1 MPQVVE
7 SVSSIEQLNERVREL
22 EERVATLEEKSASS
36 RRASAAVATAAV
48 PAVSSKPVGWGGLPS
63 VSSGGTFPIIGR
75 AVLGF
80 AGAFLLRAITE
91 STSFPK
97 LPVLAVAILYACF
110 WMVWAVR
117 TYSSNRFASIT
128 YAITSVGILC
138 PMIWETTV
146 RFEALPVTA
155 SAFVLVGFLVMT
167 LVLADRQDLQLTPW
181 ITTLS
186 VLATAMAL
194 IIATHELV
202 PLTCALLAVAVAT
215 EANACVGHVM
225 MFRAIPALVVDF
237 GVWLT
242 VSVLAAESVPEAYR
256 PASEGTIVA
265 VCALLPVIYGAS
277 VGVRSFVQRQK
288 ITVFEVVQAA
298 VAFVLGTFGIL
309 SASHGADARVLGAVF
324 LGLAGVC
331 YWGTLLRFAEESYA
345 RNRRVAANAAAAF
358 LLAATFLLL
367 PEKAQ
372 VPCLCVVAVLA
383 TIAFTRTEKLSLGVH
398 VSYYVAAAVVISP
411 LPLYVGNA
419 IGYVV
424 PGMPE
429 WRVWA
434 VLLTAAICYGIGSHR
449 HSDTGKQRL
458 LWVVPAGVVAS
469 AMVAMVIAGIVT
481 SIPPHVK
488 LGASQVAMIRTIVIC
503 AVALSLGVSSRM
515 RRVELGWVAYAIVAL
530 GALKL
535 LMEDLRYGSPAS
547 LVVSFLFYGMVL
559 ILLPR
564 LTRRAVAS
572 AA

>member
-7 SVSSIEQLNERVREL
+7 SVSSIEQLSERVREL
-22 EERVATLEEKSASS
+22 EERVATLEGRSRTSPQDTASS
-36 RRASAAVATAAV
+36 L
-48 PAVSSKPVGWGGLPS
+48 PVLDRERPKNVIRPSGAFPGGM
-63 VSSGGTFPIIGR
+63 FPIIGR

-97 LPVLAVAILYACF
+97 LPVLVVAILYACC

-117 TYSSNRFASIT
+117 AYSSDRFASIT

-146 RFEALPVTA
+146 RFEVLPVTA
-155 SAFVLVGFLVMT
+155 SAVVLVAFLVMT
-167 LVLADRQDLQLTPW
+167 LVLADRLDLQLTPW

-194 IIATHELV
+194 IIATRELV

-225 MFRAIPALVVDF
+225 TFRAIPALVADF

-242 VSVLAAESVPEAYR
+242 VYVLTQENVPEGYR
-256 PASEGTIVA
+256 PTSTGTIVA
-265 VCALLPVIYGAS
+265 VCSLLPLIYGVS
-277 VGVRSFVQRQK
+277 VGVRSFVLRRQ
-288 ITVFEVVQAA
+288 ITIFEVVQAA
-298 VAFVLGTFGIL
+298 AAFALGTFGIL
-309 SASHGADARVLGAVF
+309 SATHGSDARVVGAVF
-324 LGLAGVC
+324 LSLAAVC
-331 YWGTLLRFAEESYA
+331 YWGTLLRFAEESCA

-367 PEKAQ
+367 PEKEQ
-372 VPCLCVVAVLA
+372 VLFLCVLAVMA
-383 TIAFTRTEKLSLGVH
+383 TIAFLRTEKLSLGVH
-398 VSYYVAAAVVISP
+398 VSYYIAAAVAIST

-419 IGYVV
+419 IGSVV
-424 PGMPE
+424 PGAPE
-429 WRVWA
+429 WRMWT
-434 VLLTAAICYGIGSHR
+434 VLLTAAICYGIGSDR
-449 HSDTGKQRL
+449 SLGTWKQRL

-469 AMVAMVIAGIVT
+469 AIVALIVAAIIGLIT
-481 SIPPHVK
+481 PHWQ
-488 LGASQVAMIRTIVIC
+488 LEASHLAMIRTIVIC
-503 AVALSLGVSSRM
+503 AVALSLGVVSRL
-515 RRVELGWVAYAIVAL
+515 RRVELGWVAYAVVAL
-530 GALKL
+530 GTLKL
-535 LMEDLRYGSPAS
+535 VVEDLRYGSAAS

-564 LTRRAVAS
+564 MTRRAVAS

>member
-1 MPQVVE
+1 MPQVIE
-7 SVSSIEQLNERVREL
+7 SVSSIEQLSERVRGL
-22 EERVATLEEKSASS
+22 EERVAALEGQSASG
-36 RRASAAVATAAV
+36 RRASAVAAA
-48 PAVSSKPVGWGGLPS
+48 PAASEPVGWGRLPS

-146 RFEALPVTA
+146 RFEVLPVTA
-155 SAFVLVGFLVMT
+155 SAVVLVGFLVMT
-167 LVLADRQDLQLTPW
+167 MALADRLDLQLTPW

-186 VLATAMAL
+186 VLATVMAL

-215 EANACVGHVM
+215 ETNACVGHVM
-225 MFRAIPALVVDF
+225 TFRAIPALVADF

-242 VSVLAAESVPEAYR
+242 VYVLAAESVPEAYR
-256 PASEGTIVA
+256 PASAGTIVA

-277 VGVRSFVQRQK
+277 VGIRSFVRRQRV
-288 ITVFEVVQAA
+288 TVFEVVQAA
-298 VAFVLGTFGIL
+298 TAFVLGTFGIS
-309 SASHGADARVLGAVF
+309 SASHGSDARVLGAVY
-324 LGLAGVC
+324 LGLAAIC
-331 YWGTLLRFAEESYA
+331 YWGTLLRFTEESYA
-345 RNRRVAANAAAAF
+345 RNRRIAANAAAAF

-367 PEKAQ
+367 PEKLQ
-372 VPCLCVVAVLA
+372 VPFLCVVAVLV
-383 TIAFTRTEKLSLGVH
+383 TTAFMRTGKLSLGVH

-411 LPLYVGNA
+411 LPLYVASA

-449 HSDTGKQRL
+449 HAETGKRRL

-469 AMVAMVIAGIVT
+469 TVVALAIAAIV
-481 SIPPHVK
+481 SLIPPNVQ
-488 LGASQVAMIRTIVIC
+488 LQASHLAMIRTIVVC
-503 AVALSLGVSSRM
+503 AMALSLGVASRA
-515 RRVELGWVAYAIVAL
+515 RRMELGWVAYAVIAL
-530 GALKL
+530 GTLKL
-535 LMEDLRYGSPAS
+535 VVEDLRYGSAAS
-547 LVVSFLFYGMVL
+547 LVVSFLFYGVVL

-564 LTRRAVAS
+564 MTRRAAVGTA
-572 AA
+572 